1 MAAAHTWGGD
11 IDLDSVQVAEAGENL
26 VVGEEDL
33 LRWSVTCLEIAGAST
48 NHAESQTKLLL
59 AADRRGH
66 YSHGFNRLGVY
77 VRDIQ
82 SGACFPNAQ
91 PTVVRE
97 TPAAAFV
104 DGNAG
109 LGAVVGQFSMQLAI
123 EKARETGVGWVTAKN
138 SNHFGIAGHY
148 TAMAEKQGFLGLAMT
163 NGTPWVA
170 ATRSRG
176 QRVLSTNPIAFSAP
190 GKTTGMC
197 LDMATS
203 AVAAGKIEV
212 AAVRGEK
219 IPTGW
224 AVNGEGKNT
233 HDPREALKEGA
244 GLPLGGTEETSGYK
258 GFGLALMVEVLCG
271 VMTGGTWGP
280 NVRAWGAT
288 DGEVGGLSHCF
299 LALDPAVC
307 APGFPGRLQQVL
319 DTVRQLEA
327 AEEGLPVLAPGDK
340 EREAEEGVAK
350 RGGIVYSRAQ
360 YQRFEKLSR
369 DLGLSPPPMFKP
381 NPQTHS

>member
-1 MAAAHTWGGD
+1 MAAAHSWGGD
-11 IDLDSVQVAEAGENL
+11 IDLVSAQVAEAGEN
-26 VVGEEDL
+26 VAVGEEEL
-33 LRWSVTCLEIAGAST
+33 LQWAVTCLEVAGAAT
-48 NHAESQTKLLL
+48 NHAESQAKLLL

-82 SGACFPNAQ
+82 SGACLPNAH

-97 TPAAAFV
+97 TAAAAFV
-104 DGNAG
+104 DGSAG

-123 EKARETGVGWVTAKN
+123 QKARETGVGWVSAKN

-148 TAMAEKQGFLGLAMT
+148 TVMAEEQGLVGLACT

-190 GKTTGMC
+190 GETSGMC

-212 AAVRGEK
+212 AAVRGEE

-224 AVNGEGKNT
+224 AVDGEGRDTN
-233 HDPREALKEGA
+233 DPRQALREGA
-244 GLPLGGTEETSGYK
+244 GLPLGGAEETGGYK

-280 NVRAWGAT
+280 GVRAWGAT
-288 DGEVGGLSHCF
+288 DGEVGGLSHFF

-307 APGFPGRLQQVL
+307 GPGFPGRLEQVL
-319 DTVRQLEA
+319 NTVRQLEA
-327 AEEGLPVLAPGDK
+327 QEEGLPVLAPGDK
-340 EREAEEGVAK
+340 EREAEEEVAR

-360 YQRFEKLSR
+360 YQRFEKLSS
-369 DLGLSPPPMFKP
+369 DLSISPPPMFIP
-381 NPQTHS
+381 NLKTNS

>member
-1 MAAAHTWGGD
+1 MGAAHTWGGD
-11 IDLDSVQVAEAGENL
+11 IDLDNVQATEAGED
-26 VVGEEDL
+26 VVVREADL

-48 NHAESQTKLLL
+48 DHAESQAKLLM

-66 YSHGFNRLGVY
+66 FSHGFNRLGVY

-82 SGACFPNAQ
+82 SGACFPNAR

-97 TPAAAFV
+97 TSAAAFV

-109 LGAVVGQFSMQLAI
+109 LGAVIGQFSMELAI

-148 TAMAEKQGFLGLAMT
+148 TDMAEKQGLVGLACT

-190 GKTTGMC
+190 GKTSGMC

-224 AVNGEGKNT
+224 AVNGEGRNT
-233 HDPREALKEGA
+233 NDPRVALKEGA
-244 GLPLGGTEETSGYK
+244 GLPLGGAEETGGYK

-280 NVRAWGAT
+280 GVRAWGAT

-299 LALDPAVC
+299 LALDPSVC
-307 APGFPGRLQQVL
+307 GPGFPGRLDKVL
-319 DTVRQLEA
+319 DTVRHLEA
-327 AEEGLPVLAPGDK
+327 QEEGLPVLAPGDK
-340 EREAEEGVAK
+340 EQEAEEGVAR

-360 YQRFEKLSR
+360 YQRFQRLSKE
-369 DLGLSPPPMFKP
+369 LGLSPPPLMAP
-381 NPQTHS
+381 ELT